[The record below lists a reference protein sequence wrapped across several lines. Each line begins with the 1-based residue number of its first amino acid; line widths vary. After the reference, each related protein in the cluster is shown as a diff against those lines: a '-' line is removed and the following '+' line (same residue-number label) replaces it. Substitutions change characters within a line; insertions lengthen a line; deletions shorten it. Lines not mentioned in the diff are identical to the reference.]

1 MPSRFI
7 VRNFVENGIYHI
19 YNKSVEEK
27 LFNDDQDYRVFLFYL
42 FIYTSSPVIVRSK
55 YSDLPLRLESKNL
68 NDEIKILGYCLM
80 PNHFHLLLQQ
90 KTRNAIPKLMKQ
102 IINGYTLY
110 FNQKHKRAGN
120 LMQGRYKAAIID
132 NNQQVIQLWRYIH
145 LNPITENLCGHPSEY
160 QWSSYKFFM
169 GEQDDIRIDI
179 GLVQNT
185 FKKPIDIENFH
196 MNKEDYKKQL
206 TSIADLVIEKM

>member
-42 FIYTSSPVIVRSK
+42 FIYTSSPVIVKGK

-68 NDEIKILGYCLM
+68 NDEIKILGYCLI

-110 FNQKHKRAGN
+110 FNQKSKRIGN
-120 LMQGRYKAAIID
+120 LMQGRYKATKID
-132 NNQQVIQLWRYIH
+132 
-145 LNPITENLCGHPSEY
+145 
-160 QWSSYKFFM
+160 
-169 GEQDDIRIDI
+169 
-179 GLVQNT
+179 
-185 FKKPIDIENFH
+185 
-196 MNKEDYKKQL
+196 
-206 TSIADLVIEKM
+206 